1 MYVDE
6 HKKISLKIKILTD
19 FRYNVKKCVTVFNL
33 LGSLINFRVMELTL
47 SFKDFETISMSY
59 IMCVDYDFAP

>member
-6 HKKISLKIKILTD
+6 YDKISLKQKFWQIFDTTSKMGHCI
-19 FRYNVKKCVTVFNL
+19 F

-59 IMCVDYDFAP
+59 TMCVDYDFAP

>member
-6 HKKISLKIKILTD
+6 HKKISLKTKILID
-19 FRYNVKKCVTVFNL
+19 FWYNVKKCVIVFHF

-59 IMCVDYDFAP
+59 TMCVDYDFAP